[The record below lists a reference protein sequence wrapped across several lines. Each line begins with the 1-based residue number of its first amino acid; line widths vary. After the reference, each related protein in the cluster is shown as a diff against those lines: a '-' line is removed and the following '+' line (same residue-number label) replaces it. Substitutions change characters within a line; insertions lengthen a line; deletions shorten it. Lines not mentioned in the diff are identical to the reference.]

1 MKCDKMEDEG
11 HSTSQLKT
19 EAIKE
24 LFDIRM
30 EKLKQRL
37 EANNHPFRT
46 TQPTVLSEELL
57 SDFEWSPTARI
68 YLQAFRLLKQG
79 LEILFKSNFADE
91 RGISFIARG
100 YLTENSILQS
110 FSHITLLLPE
120 IFQLCEK
127 SLQNNPSF
135 FEGVVIAFAFPGYCG
150 LKESNETKKIDFK
163 KVMCIRNLI
172 NFIQKAERNG
182 PPADNAFRFDQCYSS
197 WLHVLYD
204 HLAGHYIIDEN
215 YEEAAE
221 AFENSLKCCPTYFP
235 SKRGLGYCLLSL
247 YQLRVYSEKE
257 DSAPSELR
265 KAFRKEKQIA
275 ENREV
280 SKYRSWTTEELGKAA
295 KKTLEEFLTEAPQ
308 CWKTYPNVCYYL
320 AKLAFVKGDMKE
332 VKKYYELGQ
341 DAEEKRLPFFSPVNL
356 PDKEMLSPVYHAF
369 TSSLAPAKCG
379 NKACTK
385 KVKET
390 DLKACGGCRT
400 KKYCS
405 K

>member
-1 MKCDKMEDEG
+1 MEDEG

-120 IFQLCEK
+120 IFQLCER

-135 FEGVVIAFAFPGYCG
+135 
-150 LKESNETKKIDFK
+150 LK
-163 KVMCIRNLI
+163 V
-172 NFIQKAERNG
+172 
-182 PPADNAFRFDQCYSS
+182 SS
-197 WLHVLYD
+197 
-204 HLAGHYIIDEN
+204 
-215 YEEAAE
+215 
-221 AFENSLKCCPTYFP
+221 
-235 SKRGLGYCLLSL
+235 
-247 YQLRVYSEKE
+247 
-257 DSAPSELR
+257 
-265 KAFRKEKQIA
+265 
-275 ENREV
+275 
-280 SKYRSWTTEELGKAA
+280 
-295 KKTLEEFLTEAPQ
+295 
-308 CWKTYPNVCYYL
+308 
-320 AKLAFVKGDMKE
+320 
-332 VKKYYELGQ
+332 
-341 DAEEKRLPFFSPVNL
+341 
-356 PDKEMLSPVYHAF
+356 
-369 TSSLAPAKCG
+369 
-379 NKACTK
+379 
-385 KVKET
+385 
-390 DLKACGGCRT
+390 
-400 KKYCS
+400 
-405 K
+405 